1 MLTQTYPPY
10 SPVCPH
16 DRLVLTCVFHGTG
29 DVYWRIDINHPY
41 TGVFNGSVRLLGSFL
56 ISTTSNSTTTV
67 ITATNESIPLSTN
80 GVTVGCINS
89 SLEANLYTINIA
101 G

>member
-10 SPVCPH
+10 SPVCPN

-29 DVYWRIDINHPY
+29 DVYWRIDINHAY

-56 ISTTSNSTTTV
+56 VSTISNSTTTV

-89 SLEANLYTINIA
+89 SFEDNLYTINIA